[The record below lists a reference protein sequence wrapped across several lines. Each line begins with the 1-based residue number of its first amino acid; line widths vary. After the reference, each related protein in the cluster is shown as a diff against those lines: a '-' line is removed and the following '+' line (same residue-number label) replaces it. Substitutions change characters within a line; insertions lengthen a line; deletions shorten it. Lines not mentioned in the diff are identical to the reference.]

1 MKTTAPSVETALP
14 ELAYG
19 SVWLVSAVAGDTRD
33 VSPMGIHAL
42 TTADAVIHDPGIPSA
57 VLELVQPPRYREAA
71 APGRAIERS
80 IKLARDGWRVVQ
92 LVASNAMERAVEC
105 AIRCAERNLPFR
117 IAPGAGEPLNR
128 RAPIGLMLVRQ
139 PLPVGRRGIGPV
151 IVLMARPSSE
161 VVRDAEP
168 RQAPL
173 SFSMSGLAG

>member
-1 MKTTAPSVETALP
+1 MKTTAPSVETPLP

-19 SVWLVSAVAGDTRD
+19 SVWLVSAIDGDPRD
-33 VSPMGIHAL
+33 LSPMGIHAL

-71 APGRAIERS
+71 APGQAIERS
-80 IKLARDGWRVVQ
+80 IKLAQDGWRVVQ
-92 LVASNAMERAVEC
+92 LVAGNAMERAFEC
-105 AIRCAERNLPFR
+105 AIRCAERNIPFR
-117 IAPGAGEPLNR
+117 IAPAAGEPLKCG
-128 RAPIGLMLVRQ
+128 APIGLMLVRQ
-139 PLPVGRRGIGPV
+139 PLPVGRRGTGPV
-151 IVLMARPSSE
+151 IALMAHPPSE